1 MRKIY
6 FIATD
11 KWGWNLEDTDKSEFY
26 MMEYLFQDLDEKIT
40 EENKRYKKQ
49 EDEYK
54 KQQTSHK
61 TPKAPKVGDTNY
73 GGFKTP
79 KLAMPKL
86 SVPKLS

>member
-1 MRKIY
+1 LRKIY

-11 KWGWNLEDTDKSEFY
+11 KWGWNIEDTDKSEFY

-49 EDEYK
+49 EEDYK
-54 KQQTSHK
+54 KQQSSTK
-61 TPKAPKVGDTNY
+61 TPKTPKVGDTNY

-79 KLAMPKL
+79 KMAMPKL
-86 SVPKLS
+86 SMPKF

>member
-1 MRKIY
+1 
-6 FIATD
+6 
-11 KWGWNLEDTDKSEFY
+11 
-26 MMEYLFQDLDEKIT
+26 MEYLFQDLDEKIT